1 MSFDLNFA
9 QDFFTLFHRMSDACT
24 LLKDPEVC
32 SSISTDEAI
41 QLCYTFKVSP
51 FFAILLLICTKRP
64 FLYGLFIHILADNAG
79 AFGCV
84 E

>member
-1 MSFDLNFA
+1 LLVVVCSV
-9 QDFFTLFHRMSDACT
+9 TLSRRMSDACT

-41 QLCYTFKVSP
+41 QLCYTFKVNAFFIAKETRLWVPP
-51 FFAILLLICTKRP
+51 FAVYLL
-64 FLYGLFIHILADNAG
+64 FLADNAG
-79 AFGCV
+79 SFGRV